1 MLDRREQADLA
12 VASSAAGATILVC
25 AGVVLMT
32 SACGVRVS
40 AQDFPVLKLSG
51 PDDTAAKK

>member
-1 MLDRREQADLA
+1 MRERSEQRELA
-12 VASSAAGATILVC
+12 IASLAAGATILVC
-25 AGVVLMT
+25 IGVVLMT

-51 PDDTAAKK
+51 PDNTSNK